1 MTSRGCQC
9 PGGERLPWME
19 HVAQAFAMGSALGLQ
34 QVPELSLQLPHHTF
48 TLLVRNCSR
57 MGQ

>member
-1 MTSRGCQC
+1 
-9 PGGERLPWME
+9 ME
-19 HVAQAFAMGSALGLQ
+19 HMAQAFAMGSALGLQ
-34 QVPELSLQLPHHTF
+34 QVPELSLQLPHTF